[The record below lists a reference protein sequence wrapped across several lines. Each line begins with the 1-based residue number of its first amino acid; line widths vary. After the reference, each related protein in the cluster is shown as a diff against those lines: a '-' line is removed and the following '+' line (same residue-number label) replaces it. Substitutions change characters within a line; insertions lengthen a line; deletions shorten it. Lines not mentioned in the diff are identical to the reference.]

1 MEIPNTKQEEKIQ
14 SKTPY
19 MYVNKTVSFEI
30 ISKVTAYILYMIF
43 FFKMYEI
50 RISLKIQYESYFQNM
65 QINII
70 FNRNFSENLFFV
82 STHDVLTISTAVYT
96 RK

>member
-30 ISKVTAYILYMIF
+30 ISKVTAYIYIYDIF
-43 FFKMYEI
+43 SRCMRYE
-50 RISLKIQYESYFQNM
+50 Y
-65 QINII
+65 
-70 FNRNFSENLFFV
+70 
-82 STHDVLTISTAVYT
+82 H
-96 RK
+96 